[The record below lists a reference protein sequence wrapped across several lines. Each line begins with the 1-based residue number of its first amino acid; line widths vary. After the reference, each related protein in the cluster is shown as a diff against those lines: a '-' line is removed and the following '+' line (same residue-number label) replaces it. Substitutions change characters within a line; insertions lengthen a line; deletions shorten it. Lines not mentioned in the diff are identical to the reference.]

1 MDISRVLLSTGWS
14 LGSEVALPQRD
25 PGDDVGDVVVTING
39 VDDDASSQNVVFI
52 VRSMQPRSLAK
63 FYTVLND
70 GNDPG

>member
-1 MDISRVLLSTGWS
+1 MDISRVVLSTGWS

-25 PGDDVGDVVVTING
+25 PGDDVVVTING
-39 VDDDASSQNVVFI
+39 VDDDASSQNVFI
-52 VRSMQPRSLAK
+52 VRSLQPRSLAK